1 MQRRHHPR
9 PGQSPGLR
17 FRLPSQ
23 LAAGEIPLGW
33 SLSPSSRLGFAG
45 PAPAPVARSRRLATF
60 PGDGHLAVFARTG
73 SGKGRGCTIPWLL
86 QLPNSAIVLDIKAEA
101 FHCTARWRR
110 EHLGH
115 RIAVLDPFGMVG
127 GTDRLNPFDLI
138 RPDHLEEDADTLTE
152 LFLDGRPTST
162 KDPFWDTVA
171 RAFLLGCIAHVAS
184 RPDAGPRQL
193 RDLLQQDDVA
203 YALAVLLDTKQV
215 SSALARREFGTFLN
229 HEKDKV
235 RPSVLSTAQQHLRVL
250 AGEACVASLEHSTIS
265 LADVIRGEQFTIYIV
280 IPPENLHSHGPLLRL
295 WIGMLLQAISRR
307 RRAPGSSTLFV
318 LDEVAQCGTLPIL
331 RQALTLMRGYGL
343 CTMTMWQD
351 LAQLQRLYDDWRTLL
366 NNCAVLEAFGA
377 STFEMARALGEV
389 IGVAPEV
396 LRDMPPENAMISL
409 PGGRPFQVQR
419 LDYLRD
425 RFLVSRSAPNPWF
438 APRERPDDDPPTG
451 GLATAAG
458 L

>member
-1 MQRRHHPR
+1 MPR
-9 PGQSPGLR
+9 PNRRGSAPGLR

-23 LAAGEIPLGW
+23 LTAGEIPLGW
-33 SLSPSSRLGFAG
+33 SLSPTTQLGFAG
-45 PAPAPVARSRRLATF
+45 PTPAPTRRSRSRLATF
-60 PGDGHLAVFARTG
+60 TGDGHLAVFGRTG

-101 FHCTARWRR
+101 YHCTARWRR

-127 GTDRLNPFDLI
+127 GGDRLNPFDLI

-152 LFLDGRPTST
+152 LFLDGRPTSV

-193 RDLLQQDDVA
+193 RDLLQQNDVA
-203 YALAVLLDTKQV
+203 YAIAVLLDTKQV
-215 SSALARREFGTFLN
+215 TSELAKREFGTFLN
-229 HEKDKV
+229 HENDKV

-250 AGEACVASLEHSTIS
+250 AGEACLRTLENSTIS

-280 IPPENLHSHGPLLRL
+280 IPPENLNSHGPLLRL
-295 WIGMLLQAISRR
+295 WIGTLLQAITRR
-307 RRAPGSSTLFV
+307 REAPSSSTLFV
-318 LDEVAQCGTLPIL
+318 LDEIAQCGTLPIL

-343 CTMTMWQD
+343 FTMTMWQD
-351 LAQLQRLYDDWRTLL
+351 LAQLQRLYEDWRTLL
-366 NNCAVLEAFGA
+366 NNSAVVKTFGA
-377 STFEMARALGEV
+377 STFEMARALGDV

-396 LRDMPPENAMISL
+396 LRDMPSENAMVSL
-409 PGGRPFQVQR
+409 PGGRPFQVRR
-419 LDYLRD
+419 LDYLND
-425 RFLVSRSAPNPWF
+425 RFLMARSAPNPWF
-438 APRERPDDDPPTG
+438 TRRQRPNDDPPTNERS
-451 GLATAAG
+451 AG
-458 L
+458 R